1 MSTSYCCFGSMIS
14 LNPSP
19 IKLME
24 STNIVITAPGVTHS
38 HQLFLIT
45 SADFAAL
52 IIFPQVGISEG
63 TPTPKKLKP
72 ASLKINPATLIDKET
87 ITGDKAFLKILLKI
101 MRASENPNAL
111 QTST

>member
-1 MSTSYCCFGSMIS
+1 
-14 LNPSP
+14 
-19 IKLME
+19 ME

-101 MRASENPNAL
+101 MTYVLLFFMDLLVLVRPL
-111 QTST
+111 YRIF